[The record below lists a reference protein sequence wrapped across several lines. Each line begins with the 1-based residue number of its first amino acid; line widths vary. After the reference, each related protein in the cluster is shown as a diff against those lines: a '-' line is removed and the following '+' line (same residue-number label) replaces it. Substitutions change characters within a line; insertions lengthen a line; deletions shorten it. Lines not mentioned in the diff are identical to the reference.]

1 MQPGRATNKEGDME
15 GCIGTPH
22 WDACE
27 SCEHYRDE
35 GCGYVNNGNVS
46 LSLHELG
53 DWIIC
58 DDYEK
63 IEGYND

>member
-1 MQPGRATNKEGDME
+1 ME